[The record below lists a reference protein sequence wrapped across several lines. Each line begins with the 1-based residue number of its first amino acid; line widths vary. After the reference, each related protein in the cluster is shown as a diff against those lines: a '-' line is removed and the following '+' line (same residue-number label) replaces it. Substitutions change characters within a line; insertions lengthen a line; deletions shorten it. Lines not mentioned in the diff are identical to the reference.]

1 MRVRFA
7 PSPTGYLH
15 IGNARTALINYLIAR
30 REGAGYTL
38 RIEDTDM
45 ERSSRESE
53 ESIINDLNWLGIT
66 WDEGPDTGGDRGP
79 YRQSE
84 RYDIYRQ
91 YTESLLEK
99 GKAYPCYCSSEELDR
114 LRREAEAGNTSF
126 VYPGTCRDLT
136 EDERRAKESQGIKP
150 AIRFRLPSGE
160 NIVFNDLIKGQV
172 TFSSE
177 NIGGDFIIVR
187 SDGNPIYNYIVTID
201 DTLMGVTHVIRGEDH
216 LSNTPKQVCIARAL
230 ELPEPVYAHHSLI
243 LGPDRSKLSKR
254 HGITSV
260 AMYREEGYLP
270 QALVNYLGLL
280 GWATESGKEI
290 VSLEEL
296 TGEFSLDGLGKS
308 SPVFDFDKL
317 RWVNGHYIRNYDLS
331 AITDLFIP
339 HLEKNG
345 FDVSNLERERLE
357 NIIDVL
363 RIKCEV
369 LSDIG
374 EFAGIFLNEV
384 NEPDPETANLLA
396 TEQGI
401 TIIKAA
407 RELLEEGMD
416 SSSFAER
423 FIPSLKEK
431 TSLKGKNLFHPIRA
445 LVTGRL
451 NGPELDVALPLIG
464 YEALT
469 RRILYA
475 YERFCSGE

>member
-15 IGNARTALINYLIAR
+15 IGNARTSLINYLMAR
-30 REGAGYTL
+30 KEGGGYTL

-53 ESIINDLNWLGIT
+53 KSIVNDLRWLGID
-66 WDEGPDTGGDRGP
+66 WDEGPDAGGERGP

-84 RYDIYRQ
+84 RYELYRK
-91 YTESLLEK
+91 YTDKLLAE
-99 GKAYPCYCSSEELDR
+99 GRAYPCYCATEELDR
-114 LRREAEAGNTSF
+114 LRKEAEAGNTSF
-126 VYPGTCRDLT
+126 VYPGTCRDLK
-136 EDERRAKESQGIKP
+136 EEEQKEKESRGIKP
-150 AIRFRLPSGE
+150 AIRFRLPAGE
-160 NIVFNDLIKGQV
+160 IITFKDILKGEV
-172 TFSSE
+172 SFSSE

-230 ELPEPVYAHHSLI
+230 DLPEPAYAHHSLI

-270 QALVNYLGLL
+270 EALVNYLGLL
-280 GWATESGKEI
+280 GWATVSGKEI
-290 VSLEEL
+290 LSLDEL
-296 TGEFSLDGLGKS
+296 TEEFSLEGLGKS

-317 RWVNGHYIRNYDLS
+317 RWVNGNYIRNYDLS

-339 HLEKNG
+339 HLEKSG
-345 FDVSNLERERLE
+345 FDLSGLKRKRLE
-357 NIIDVL
+357 KIVDIL

-374 EFAGIFLNEV
+374 DLAGIFLNEV
-384 NEPDPETANLLA
+384 NEPDDETADLLSR
-396 TEQGI
+396 EQGI

-407 RELLEEGMD
+407 RELIEEGMD
-416 SSSFAER
+416 GSTFTER
-423 FIPSLKEK
+423 LIPSLKEK
-431 TSLKGKNLFHPIRA
+431 TSLKGKNLFHPVRA

-451 NGPELDVALPLIG
+451 HGPELDIALPLIG
-464 YEALT
+464 YEPLT

-475 YERFCSGE
+475 YERFCTGE